1 MRRWL
6 ALCALAF
13 AIGGCGVLDDEGPAV
28 PKAPDPAV
36 YGPAKAT
43 KTAVPSIP
51 VPKLAEPTAAVARA
65 LDGGSI
71 GVVDLSG
78 DVSIEPGSLDT
89 AADLTLADV
98 HWSSWGDGGAAGT
111 GRLRMLTCQPT
122 CAGSGTKDV
131 PARIALSGVKTCDGR
146 RYFEHGE
153 VLIAPRD
160 APSDGAGQ
168 PTTYLRAPC

>member
-1 MRRWL
+1 MRRSL
-6 ALCALAF
+6 ALCALAL
-13 AIGGCGVLDDEGPAV
+13 ALGGCGVLDDEGPAV

-43 KTAVPSIP
+43 KTAVPQLP
-51 VPKLAEPTAAVARA
+51 VPKLVEPTAAVARA
-65 LDGGSI
+65 LDSGSI

-78 DVSIEPGSLDT
+78 EVTIEPGSLDT
-89 AADLTLADV
+89 AADLTLNDV
-98 HWSSWGDGGAAGT
+98 HWSSWGAGAAGT
-111 GRLRMLTCQPT
+111 GRLRVLSCQPT
-122 CAGSGTKDV
+122 CAGSGTTDV

-153 VLIAPRD
+153 VMIDPRD
-160 APSDGAGQ
+160 APSDDAGQ